1 MLNLVPTQLCFAQAV
16 GDSFMEE
23 SPATKTPSGLQYRD
37 IEIGTGLISHNGDT
51 VGVHY
56 TGLFE
61 DGREFDSSFN
71 RGKPFEFT
79 IGTGMVIKGWD
90 EGVVGMRVGGRR
102 QLIIPPDLAYGARGA
117 GGIIPP
123 NTTLLFNVELLAV
136 SNVSTSGGQSPGWSN
151 APAVGVTTVQPSTF
165 QSSGTT
171 EQTSTSLSNGAIYS
185 SGTAFIAFWGL
196 LLAAVI
202 AFNKSAGGKY
212 VKQPLSWN
220 ASGIEFG
227 KDWQQGLLGRL
238 RRDWSDLHAINFEGQ
253 ISPGAIRDWKGLHG
267 CTITLDFKS
276 GGGAVL
282 ELEHMSRDQVEKLL
296 LCVEQNADQSVLSK
310 HALFFERQLMAVDN
324 DIPISYTTIWTDSL
338 ESQFGATH
346 FVPLKTGST
355 IQGGR
360 YEVRMQLASG
370 GLSAVYL
377 AQLHDG
383 SRVVLKE
390 SVLPLDS
397 DERTRAKAKEM
408 FEREATILAKL
419 DHKQIA
425 RVLDYFA
432 EDGRD
437 YIVLEYIPGMSLRQV
452 VQADPKRVRQKVVS
466 WAKQIADVVCYL
478 HQLDPPIVHRDLT
491 PDNLLIRE
499 DGKIALIDFGASNEF
514 VSQATGT
521 LVGKQAYIPPE
532 QFRGKAEPKSDIYA
546 FGATIY
552 FLLAGK
558 DPIPLSTSHPAQVSA
573 AVPADLDELVASCTQ
588 LDPSSR
594 PDAQRLAEVCSIMM
608 MKAAASTGGRVG
620 ERVAAS

>member
-1 MLNLVPTQLCFAQAV
+1 MLNLVPAQCCFAQ
-16 GDSFMEE
+16 GGDGTFFDDSFVM
-23 SPATKTPSGLQYRD
+23 TPSGLQYKD
-37 IEIGTGLISHNGDT
+37 ITIGTGSIPQKGDT
-51 VGVHY
+51 VSVHY
-56 TGLFE
+56 SGFFE
-61 DGREFDSSFN
+61 DGRKFDSSYD
-71 RGKPFEFT
+71 RGKPLEFSF
-79 IGTGMVIKGWD
+79 GRGLLIKGWE
-90 EGVVGMRVGGRR
+90 EGVAGMRVGGMRR
-102 QLIIPPDLAYGARGA
+102 LIIPPALAYGTQGLE
-117 GGIIPP
+117 GVIPP
-123 NTTLLFNVELLAV
+123 NSTLVFVVELLAITNKT
-136 SNVSTSGGQSPGWSN
+136 SGRLANPSGGQYQSAKSV
-151 APAVGVTTVQPSTF
+151 APVVGVMKLQP
-165 QSSGTT
+165 
-171 EQTSTSLSNGAIYS
+171 STSLSNRAIYS
-185 SGTAFIAFWGL
+185 SGTAFIALWGL
-196 LLAAVI
+196 LVAGVI

-212 VKQPLSWN
+212 VRQPLSWS

-227 KDWQQGLLGRL
+227 RDWQQGLLGRL
-238 RRDWSDLHAINFEGQ
+238 KRDWSDLHAINFEGQ

-267 CTITLDFKS
+267 CTLTLDFKS

-282 ELEHMSRDQVEKLL
+282 ELEHLSRDQVEKLL
-296 LCVEQNADQSVLSK
+296 LCVEQSADQSVLSK

-355 IQGGR
+355 LQTGR

-377 AQLHDG
+377 AQLHNG
-383 SRVVLKE
+383 SRVILKE

-397 DERTRAKAKEM
+397 DQRTRAKAKEM
-408 FEREATILAKL
+408 FEREAAILAKL

-425 RVLDYFA
+425 RVLDFFA
-432 EDGRD
+432 EEGRD

-452 VQADPKRVRQKVVS
+452 VQADPKRVRQNVVC
-466 WAKQIADVVCYL
+466 WASQIANILCYL
-478 HQLDPPIVHRDLT
+478 HELDPPIVHRDLT

-514 VSQATGT
+514 VSRATGT

-552 FLLAGK
+552 FLLVGK
-558 DPIPLSTSHPAQVSA
+558 DPIPLSTSHPAQVSV
-573 AVPADLDELVASCTQ
+573 AVLADIDELVASSTQ

-594 PDAQRLAEVCSIMM
+594 PDAQRVAQVCSIMM
-608 MKAAASTGGRVG
+608 KEVESTGGRVRD
-620 ERVAAS
+620 RVAAS